1 MLDTASTAPCCPK
14 PTSSR
19 EGLPSFAASFAAEL
33 VPEPLLEELLL
44 ALFAPEELLEL
55 DELPP
60 EELLLALF
68 APEELLELDELPPE
82 ELEELELELVEVEPA
97 TMAASA
103 TATVADVGDPKL
115 AAPTTV
121 VSDTVNVLPSA
132 PTPTGTLMVRG
143 DISPLPHDNAP
154 LLAE

>member
-19 EGLPSFAASFAAEL
+19 EGLPSFAASFAAAL

-60 EELLLALF
+60 EEL
-68 APEELLELDELPPE
+68 E
-82 ELEELELELVEVEPA
+82 ELELELELELVEVEPA

-103 TATVADVGDPKL
+103 TATVADVGDPKF

-121 VSDTVNVLPSA
+121 VSDTVNDLPRA
-132 PTPTGTLMVRG
+132 PTPTGT
-143 DISPLPHDNAP
+143 
-154 LLAE
+154 

>member
-19 EGLPSFAASFAAEL
+19 EGLPSFAASFAAAL

-82 ELEELELELVEVEPA
+82 ELEELELELELELVEVEPA

-103 TATVADVGDPKL
+103 TATVADVGDPKF

-121 VSDTVNVLPSA
+121 VSDTVNDLPRA
-132 PTPTGTLMVRG
+132 PTPTGT
-143 DISPLPHDNAP
+143 
-154 LLAE
+154 